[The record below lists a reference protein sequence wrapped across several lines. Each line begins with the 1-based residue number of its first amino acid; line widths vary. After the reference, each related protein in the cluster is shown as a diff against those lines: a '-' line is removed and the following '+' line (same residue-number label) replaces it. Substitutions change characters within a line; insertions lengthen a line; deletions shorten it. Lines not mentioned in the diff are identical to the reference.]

1 MIARMSMPPP
11 PGNGPDSSPATTDA
25 TAAAP
30 TGEGP
35 GALLRSPHSG
45 RRVTPPPFAGAAAL
59 AAELAAAVRGE
70 VRFDAGSRALYAT
83 DGSNYRQVP
92 IGVVLPRDA
101 GDVEATVAACRRHG
115 APVLPRGGG
124 TSLAGQC
131 CNVAV
136 VLDFS
141 KYMHRLLAL
150 DPERR
155 LARVEPGIVLDTLR
169 QAAERHHLT
178 YGPDPATHDH
188 CTLGGMI
195 GNNSC
200 GVHALM
206 AGKTVDNVEALDVLT
221 YDGLRLRVGPTSDEE
236 LAQIVRE
243 GGRRGQIYSGLASL
257 RDRFAGLIRERYPD
271 IPRRVSGYN
280 LDQLL
285 PENGFHVARALV
297 GTEGTCVT
305 MLEATLKLVPSPPY
319 RTLAVLAYADV
330 FVAGDHVPQILE
342 WRPIGLE
349 GFDHRLVGFMRAK
362 NLHPDSV
369 AKLPPGGAWLLVEF
383 GGDSQEEADA
393 RARDMAEALR
403 RRPGAPSA
411 QVMESQQEA
420 KRIWEVRDSA
430 LGATAFV
437 PGMADSWEGWEDA
450 AVPPA
455 RLGAYLRDFRRLQER
470 HGYDSALYG
479 HFGQGCVHM
488 RIDFD
493 FESRAGIDRYLAFI
507 DQAADLVVGYG
518 GSLSGEHG
526 DGQSRA
532 ALLPKMFGPELV
544 SAFAEFKALWDPAWK
559 MNPGKVVRAHAPD
572 EDLRLGVDYRP
583 WDPATHLHFAEDRG
597 SFAHAALRC
606 VGVGRC
612 RRLQSDGGVMC
623 PSYMA
628 TLEERHS
635 TRGRARLLF
644 EMLEGDAIGRQGWR
658 DESVKEALDLCLS
671 CKGCK
676 SDCPVNVDMA
686 AYKAEFLHH
695 YYSGRLRPRSAYAFG
710 LIHWWA
716 RLASPIAPLV
726 NFATQAP
733 WLSGLAKAA
742 AGMAPQ
748 RRIPRFANQT
758 FRAWWRARERAGA
771 RPNPDG
777 PRVVLWADTFNNH
790 FQPATARAAVEVLE
804 AAGRRVVV
812 PEQPLCCGRPLY
824 DHGMLRLAR
833 RQLRLTLGAL
843 RAEIRA
849 GTPLVALEPSCLAVF
864 RDELLRQ
871 LPHDEDAGRLARQSF
886 LLGELLAQEAPAWR
900 PPRLPGRRRKALV
913 QAHCHQRALSRL
925 GGEKAAL
932 EQLGLD
938 CEVLDAGC
946 CGMAGAFGFERGE
959 RYEVSMRCGERVL
972 LPAVRRAA
980 PDTWIVADGFSCRE
994 QIAQGTRRRGL
1005 HLAQVLQLALRQ
1017 RPAAGAEDAA
1027 GAGAADAAGAADLA
1041 DLAHAA
1047 EAAMEAPAWPLA
1059 AVALTAAGAL
1069 GFGAVLGWLAGGRLR
1084 GRRPARR
1091 QARRGPA
1098 GTEPANATPPAAG
1111 RRGGPERPGIGGR
1124 GGPSR
1129 RGEP

>member
-1 MIARMSMPPP
+1 MIARM
-11 PGNGPDSSPATTDA
+11 T
-25 TAAAP
+25 
-30 TGEGP
+30 
-35 GALLRSPHSG
+35 LRPSRRSG
-45 RRVTPPPFAGAAAL
+45 RRVKPPPFAGAAAL
-59 AAELAAAVRGE
+59 AAELAADVRGE
-70 VRFDAGSRALYAT
+70 VRFDAGSRALYST
-83 DGSNYRQVP
+83 DASNYRQVP
-92 IGVVLPRDA
+92 IGVVLPRNA
-101 GDVEATVAACRRHG
+101 ADVEATVAACRRHG
-115 APVLPRGGG
+115 APVLARGGG

-141 KYMHRLLAL
+141 KYMHRLVEL

-169 QAAERHHLT
+169 RAAERHHLT
-178 YGPDPATHDH
+178 YGPDPASHDR

-221 YDGLRLRVGPTSDEE
+221 YDGLRLRVGPTPDDE
-236 LAQIVRE
+236 LARLVRE
-243 GGRRGQIYSGLASL
+243 GGRRGQIYAGLASL

-297 GTEGTCVT
+297 GTECTCVT
-305 MLEATLKLVPSPPY
+305 VLEATLKLVPSPPY
-319 RTLAVLAYADV
+319 RTLAVLAYPDV
-330 FVAGDHVPQILE
+330 YLAGDHVPEVLE

-362 NLHPDSV
+362 NLYPESV
-369 AKLPPGGAWLLVEF
+369 ARLPPGGGWLLVEF
-383 GGDSQEEADA
+383 GGDSQDDADT
-393 RARDMAEALR
+393 RARDMADALR
-403 RRPGAPSA
+403 RRPGAPSV
-411 QVMESQQEA
+411 QVMASQEEA
-420 KRIWEVRDSA
+420 RRIWEVRESA

-455 RLGAYLRDFRRLQER
+455 RLGAYLRDFRRLLER

-544 SAFAEFKALWDPAWK
+544 SAFEEFKALWDPDWK
-559 MNPGKVVRAHAPD
+559 MNPGKVVRAHGPD

-583 WDPATHLHFAEDRG
+583 WEPATHLHFAEDRG

-606 VGVGRC
+606 VGVGKC

-676 SDCPVNVDMA
+676 ADCPVNVDMA

-695 YYSGRLRPRSAYAFG
+695 YYAGRLRPRSAYAFG

-716 RLASPIAPLV
+716 RLASPLAPLV
-726 NFATQAP
+726 NFATQTP
-733 WLSGLAKAA
+733 WLSSLAKAA
-742 AGMAPQ
+742 AGMAPE

-758 FRAWWRARERAGA
+758 FRAWWRARERAGG
-771 RPNPDG
+771 RRNPDG

-804 AAGRRVVV
+804 AAGKCVVV

-833 RQLRLTLGAL
+833 RQLRLALAAL

-886 LLGELLAQEAPAWR
+886 LLGELLAQQAPGWQA
-900 PPRLPGRRRKALV
+900 PRLPGRRRKALV
-913 QAHCHQRALSRL
+913 QAHCHQRALSKL
-925 GGEKAAL
+925 DAEKRAL

-938 CEVLDAGC
+938 CEVLDSGC

-959 RYEVSMRCGERVL
+959 HYEVSMRCGERSL
-972 LPAVRRAA
+972 LPAVRQAA

-994 QIAQGTRRRGL
+994 QIAQGTSRRGL

-1017 RPAAGAEDAA
+1017 RPAPSVTE
-1027 GAGAADAAGAADLA
+1027 AADLA
-1041 DLAHAA
+1041 ATVASGGADPAEVTAA
-1047 EAAMEAPAWPLA
+1047 GVAATPEEEAAPWPLA
-1059 AVALTAAGAL
+1059 AVVVAAAGAL
-1069 GFGAVLGWLAGGRLR
+1069 GLGAAIGWLAR
-1084 GRRPARR
+1084 GRRRRRPR
-1091 QARRGPA
+1091 QARRPGNPAAKAPPA
-1098 GTEPANATPPAAG
+1098 GTA
-1111 RRGGPERPGIGGR
+1111 IS
-1124 GGPSR
+1124 PSSDR
-1129 RGEP
+1129 K